1 MPAERNLSMDEISQY
16 LATTPGPGLNIVR
29 RSKAYYRRCDSRAA
43 PECRGV
49 ARWSLY
55 TRMRFPPGT
64 EPFYATRWVEL
75 SECADCAS
83 YYGRPI
89 PGTW

>member
-1 MPAERNLSMDEISQY
+1 MLERHLTMDEISKY
-16 LATTPGPGLNIVR
+16 LETSPGLGLNKVG
-29 RSKAYYRRCDSRAA
+29 RSKAYYRRCDARAA

-49 ARWSLY
+49 ARGQLY

-64 EPFYATRWVEL
+64 EPFYASRWVEL
-75 SECADCAS
+75 SECADCAR
-83 YYGRPI
+83 YHGRPI